1 MAEVWA
7 AAFGRQP
14 SLFGRM
20 EHQASLVVTIALG
33 FVMAFA
39 FGFLASKVRL
49 PPLVGYLVAG
59 IVIGPHTPGFHADAE
74 IATQLAEV
82 GVILLM
88 FGVGLHFSTADLM
101 AVKWIA
107 IPGAV
112 GQIAVATAIGAAIAH
127 TWGWDL
133 GGGLILGLALSVAS
147 TVVVLRALEER
158 GSVATA
164 NGRIA
169 VAWLV
174 VEDLAMV
181 LTLVLLPALG
191 GLVGGG
197 HAAATTVHQ
206 DTGSLVLLVAITLGK
221 IGVFLALVAIA
232 GPKAVP
238 WVLRQAARSGSHELF
253 TLAVLAV
260 AIGIAYASS
269 VLFGVSF
276 ALGAF
281 CAGVVL
287 SNSDLSHRAAEESL
301 PLQHA
306 FAVIFFVS
314 VGMLFDPKILWQHP
328 FEVLSVLFV
337 ILIGK
342 SIAAFL
348 IVQALGYPVGTALTV
363 SACLAQIGEFS
374 FILAGL
380 GISMGLLPVEGR
392 DLILAGALLSVTL
405 NPLAFALVE
414 PLQRWVLGQQ
424 QIMARVAPAQDL
436 KLARLR
442 ALLDANR
449 QAGAKVA
456 VQPDELISKWPVF
469 GDLDVVMRAE
479 LLAMLKPR
487 SATPGQRLIHVGD
500 AADDVF
506 FISSG
511 AVEVSVGKRKIKLGP
526 GDFFGEMAL
535 LSGAPRSADVTAID
549 YTQLMTLN
557 KADFEQFLGT
567 HPELRARMDR
577 VAAEREEMNRRDREA
592 EAGTR

>member
-1 MAEVWA
+1 
-7 AAFGRQP
+7 
-14 SLFGRM
+14 M

-59 IVIGPHTPGFHADAE
+59 IAIGPYTPGFHADSA

-88 FGVGLHFSTADLM
+88 FGVGLHFSTADLL

-107 IPGAV
+107 VPGAV
-112 GQIAVATAIGAAIAH
+112 VQIAVATAMGVGIASM
-127 TWGWDL
+127 WGWSL

-158 GSVATA
+158 GAVATA

-191 GLVGGG
+191 GLVGGATAPESG
-197 HAAATTVHQ
+197 AA
-206 DTGSLVLLVAITLGK
+206 GGNMFLLVAITLGK
-221 IGVFLALVAIA
+221 IGVFLALVAMV

-260 AIGIAYASS
+260 AIGIAYGSS

-314 VGMLFDPKILWQHP
+314 VGMLFDPGILLRQP
-328 FEVLSVLFV
+328 LEVASVLFV

-342 SIAAFL
+342 SIGAFL

-380 GISMGLLPVEGR
+380 GISMGLLPTEGR

-405 NPLAFALVE
+405 NPLAFAAAE
-414 PLQRWVLGQQ
+414 PLQRWVLGHRQL
-424 QIMARVAPAQDL
+424 MARVGAAQDL

-442 ALLDANR
+442 ATLDANR
-449 QAGAKVA
+449 RADARVEVQA
-456 VQPDELISKWPVF
+456 DELISRWPVF
-469 GDLDVVMRAE
+469 GNLDVLMRAE

-487 SATPGQRLIHVGD
+487 SASPGQRLIHAGD
-500 AADDVF
+500 EADEVF

-511 AVEVSVGKRKIKLGP
+511 AVEVSVGRRKFRLGP

-557 KADFEQFLGT
+557 KADFAGFLAK
-567 HPELRARMDR
+567 HPELHARMDK
-577 VAAEREEMNRRDREA
+577 VATEREEMNRRDRETDA
-592 EAGTR
+592 ERTR